1 MSKVATSAPVARTSA
16 GLRDALFDELDGL
29 RNGSSNPARAS
40 STAKLA
46 TSIIDTVRMELDV
59 QKHIAKYTGKDM
71 EKLSR
76 LPNPVELSSAQ
87 G

>member
-1 MSKVATSAPVARTSA
+1 MTKTINNKPVARTSA

-46 TSIIDTVRMELDV
+46 TSIIDTVRMEMDL
-59 QKHIAKYTGKDM
+59 QKHVSKYAGKDM
-71 EKLSR
+71 DRLSKLT
-76 LPNPVELSSAQ
+76 NPIELGTAA
-87 G
+87 